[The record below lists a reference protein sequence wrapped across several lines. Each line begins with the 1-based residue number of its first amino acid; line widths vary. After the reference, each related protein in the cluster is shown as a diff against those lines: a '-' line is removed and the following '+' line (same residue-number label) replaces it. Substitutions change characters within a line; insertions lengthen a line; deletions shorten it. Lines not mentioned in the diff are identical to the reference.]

1 MLWLLSLLLLAGFA
15 AAGTGRTVF
24 ALDHDWKYTL
34 EGSAPAPLKPC
45 QPADFPTDMTDKVTN
60 GLTERQAI
68 DEQDNWLHPRQVLRE
83 LEKAMPARVMVSTD
97 IGNINSVANSY
108 LRFELGSWLRLGL
121 ALGSGVRG

>member
-68 DEQDNWLHPRQVLRE
+68 DEQECATACCSSDGCVNSKSFTTNFKFLN
-83 LEKAMPARVMVSTD
+83 SF
-97 IGNINSVANSY
+97 SVACGAAL
-108 LRFELGSWLRLGL
+108 LRVAQGL
-121 ALGSGVRG
+121 SCPCSPVSR